1 MLSDHL
7 LDEHLDRVD
16 YYSLLGASRDANAG
30 HIRDAFHRF
39 ALRYH
44 PDQHVDAPAE
54 AARVLR
60 IFKRGSEGYRVLL
73 DPVLRARYDA
83 ALTRGEV
90 RLTPDAERT
99 AVVQESRVVAAV
111 EVPLPADV
119 APLFE
124 RAADAFKRGDIK
136 NAKAFLLLVSRK
148 SSHPRVQS
156 LTREI
161 LEAERAALRS
171 RR

>member
-1 MLSDHL
+1 MLSDHV
-7 LDEHLDRVD
+7 LDDHLDRID
-16 YYSLLGASRDANAG
+16 YYSLLGVARDADATASRE
-30 HIRDAFHRF
+30 AFHRF

-44 PDQHVDAPAE
+44 PDQHVDDPANVE
-54 AARVLR
+54 RALR

-83 ALTRGEV
+83 ALARGEV
-90 RLTPDAERT
+90 RLSPDAERT
-99 AVVQESRVVAAV
+99 SVVQEARVAAV
-111 EVPLPADV
+111 VEAPLPADI

-124 RAADAFKRGDIK
+124 RASEAFKRGDVK
-136 NAKAFLLLVSRK
+136 NAKAFLLLASRK
-148 SSHPRVQS
+148 GHHPRVAA

-161 LEAERAALRS
+161 LEAEKAAVRA

>member
-1 MLSDHL
+1 MLSNRV

-16 YYSLLGASRDANAG
+16 YYSLLGVARDADAAQ
-30 HIRDAFHRF
+30 IREAFHRF
-39 ALRYH
+39 ALVYH
-44 PDQHVDAPAE
+44 PDQHVDDPDEAE
-54 AARVLR
+54 RALR

-83 ALTRGEV
+83 AMGRGEV
-90 RLTPDAERT
+90 RLTPDAERK
-99 AVVQESRVVAAV
+99 AVVQEARVAAAV
-111 EVPLPADV
+111 EAPLPADV

-124 RAADAFKRGDIK
+124 KASEAFKRGDLK
-136 NAKAFLLLVSRK
+136 NAKAFLMLVTRK
-148 SSHPRVQS
+148 SSHPRVQA

-161 LEAERAALRS
+161 LEAERAAIRA

>member
-1 MLSDHL
+1 MLSDRV
-7 LDEHLDRVD
+7 LDEQLDRVD
-16 YYSLLGASRDANAG
+16 YYSLMGVARDADAAQ
-30 HIRDAFHRF
+30 IREAFHRF

-44 PDQHVDAPAE
+44 PDQHVDDPAE
-54 AARVLR
+54 MARVLR

-90 RLTPDAERT
+90 RLTPDAERK
-99 AVVQESRVVAAV
+99 AVVQESKVAAV
-111 EVPLPADV
+111 VDVPLPPDI

-124 RAADAFKRGDIK
+124 KANEAYKRGDVK
-136 NAKAFLLLVSRK
+136 NAKAFLLLASRK
-148 SSHPRVQS
+148 GNHPRVAA

-161 LEAERAALRS
+161 LEAERAALRA